1 MIFRKP
7 KLPNEMEYKMLLEHV
22 LEMIY
27 KRSGMNIKQI
37 QEKDKIY
44 YSNKQ
49 LTQR

>member
-1 MIFRKP
+1 
-7 KLPNEMEYKMLLEHV
+7 MLHDV
-22 LEMIY
+22 LEKIY
-27 KRSGMNIKQI
+27 KRAGMNIKQV